1 MIKTGLQGIYISRI
15 QEDSLAEKCGLTP
28 GDQILS
34 TNYTSFLDGIT
45 CQQAFRIICENE
57 CLLLNVLPR
66 HEALSHQ
73 RRHHCYA
80 WIDSDGRPT
89 SPPPPD
95 RDIIN
100 DSSSLEQQI
109 SQMNSSPFRRKSHC
123 NAINDVRQVS
133 QILFYLNFINFF
145 IKSFFIYYSNAMI
158 LWFCDKW
165 LIMDLII
172 SIKAITNKSY
182 FWIKSDIKQML
193 PNFFLMY

>member
-1 MIKTGLQGIYISRI
+1 
-15 QEDSLAEKCGLTP
+15 
-28 GDQILS
+28 
-34 TNYTSFLDGIT
+34 
-45 CQQAFRIICENE
+45 
-57 CLLLNVLPR
+57 
-66 HEALSHQ
+66 
-73 RRHHCYA
+73 
-80 WIDSDGRPT
+80 
-89 SPPPPD
+89 
-95 RDIIN
+95 
-100 DSSSLEQQI
+100 
-109 SQMNSSPFRRKSHC
+109 
-123 NAINDVRQVS
+123 VS